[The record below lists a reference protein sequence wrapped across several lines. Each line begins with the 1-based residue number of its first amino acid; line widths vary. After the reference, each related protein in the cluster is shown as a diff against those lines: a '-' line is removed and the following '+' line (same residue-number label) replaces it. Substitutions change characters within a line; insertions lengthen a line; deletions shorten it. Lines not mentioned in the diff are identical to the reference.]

1 MSHSDFELPG
11 LTQTGPSME
20 RWIVPTAWA
29 YSSKCNNR
37 RLEHPFHGVWDLIF
51 HDLIADLGPYVFV
64 VPQYQIDS
72 LSNGPAAPDESVA
85 TAAQP
90 DATKLTPDF
99 SIVKAHV
106 ILRPTATMTID
117 RLPFSS
123 WNEIAAKTFIVPFIA
138 ELKRPPTRRPPSA
151 QWFVEAL
158 SSTFRNAY
166 RCLED
171 QVENAFMMQ
180 STNVDRII
188 MFACVGEW
196 WSWKIATRE
205 QYVTDDPSNDI
216 LPPAFSTTDHWD
228 PSQRKPRTAKNAE
241 ARRKYTSPPSPP
253 RRESDKIPYC
263 PRRQGEGDK
272 ERSEHAIRYEDLG
285 ADMEPVRTNV
295 ELAKPPD
302 NDWSKFIRLGSPA
315 FNQRLFLIHRFL
327 GIECTTMLD
336 ILVRWLINVKR
347 DIIDGPLGCL
357 EQ

>member
-1 MSHSDFELPG
+1 SHSDFELPG

-158 SSTFRNAY
+158 SSTFRIAY

-205 QYVTDDPSNDI
+205 QY
-216 LPPAFSTTDHWD
+216 
-228 PSQRKPRTAKNAE
+228 
-241 ARRKYTSPPSPP
+241 
-253 RRESDKIPYC
+253 SDKIPYC

-327 GIECTTMLD
+327 
-336 ILVRWLINVKR
+336 
-347 DIIDGPLGCL
+347 
-357 EQ
+357 